1 VVTVTVT
8 QKETLI
14 ELLYQLADDELV
26 IGHRD
31 SEWLGLA
38 PHIEEDI
45 AYASIA
51 QDEIGHAAI
60 FYTLLSELGEGSVDD
75 LAFLRPANQRRNA
88 VLLERPNGQGTYL
101 DNPRFEWGYA
111 VARRLAYDLFDALR
125 LEGLAGSSYLPL
137 AQVANKI
144 RREERYH
151 LLHQMTWFKRL
162 ASGSGEAREHL
173 ARGLERVWPDLP
185 GLFDLSGA
193 GGTPL
198 LPVSEQE
205 VLDLWVATLRP
216 LFEQTGMRWPG
227 TPDLKAPALVPDG
240 RNGHHTPELGQLLST
255 MGEVYR
261 TAPGATW

>member
-1 VVTVTVT
+1 MNER
-8 QKETLI
+8 ETLI
-14 ELLYQLADDELV
+14 KLLYQLADDELV

-51 QDEIGHAAI
+51 QDEIGHATV
-60 FYTLLSELGEGSVDD
+60 FYNLIAELGEGTADD
-75 LAFLRPANQRRNA
+75 LAFLRPAHQRRNA
-88 VLLERPNGQGTYL
+88 VLLERPNGEGTYM

-125 LEGLAGSSYLPL
+125 LEALANSSYVPL

-151 LLHQMTWFKRL
+151 LLHHTTWFKRL
-162 ASGSGEAREHL
+162 ACGSADARHHL
-173 ARGLERVWPDLP
+173 ALGLEQVWPDLP
-185 GLFDLSGA
+185 GLFDLGGA
-193 GGTPL
+193 GGTSL
-198 LPVSEQE
+198 LPVTDQE
-205 VLDLWVATLRP
+205 LLERWVATLRP
-216 LFEQTGMRWPG
+216 LFEQTGMVWPG
-227 TPDLKAPALVPDG
+227 TPELTAPALVPDG
-240 RNGHHTPELGQLLST
+240 RDGHHTPDLIQLLST

-261 TAPGATW
+261 TAPGASW